1 MAFSGT
7 QQKCKACDKTVYLV
21 EQLTADGVIYHKSCF
36 RCNHCKGTL
45 KLGNYASLE
54 GVLYCKPHFEQL
66 LKTTGSFDKSFDTKT
81 GTEDQKDQNKPPTK
95 ASLLF
100 SGTQEKCIACN
111 KTVYPIEKTSV
122 EGLPYHKNCFKC
134 VHGGCTISPSNYA
147 ALEGRLYC
155 KHHYSQLFK
164 EKGNYSQFNK
174 TPALKPTG
182 SNATAAAAAGGLQQ
196 VLLRPTAAEAA
207 RTVMEV
213 CVEGTLSTL
222 SQDGWPLGTE
232 VRFAVDVEGNPVLRL
247 QPSALHTKNLL
258 SDSRCSLHAQL
269 EQPGRQKPQCTLRG
283 QIGRVDE
290 SKLKEM
296 ELAWE
301 RRFGKEHV
309 HDDDALYVM
318 KVEQALQAQDMG
330 EEEIW
335 VMGTDYSAAVADPLR
350 ECAPRI
356 VEDMNRKHWEDI
368 RRFCNVYTHL
378 DAELEEASMTWVDRL
393 GFDMR
398 VLTCEPHKILEIR
411 IPFPREVTDERDARS
426 ALTIMAQIAWEKE
439 RNYNPAEALLA
450 SV

>member
-54 GVLYCKPHFEQL
+54 GVLYCRPHFEQL

-81 GTEDQKDQNKPPTK
+81 GTEVVKKLPSDKQEQNKPPTK

-182 SNATAAAAAGGLQQ
+182 SNA
-196 VLLRPTAAEAA
+196 
-207 RTVMEV
+207 
-213 CVEGTLSTL
+213 S
-222 SQDGWPLGTE
+222 
-232 VRFAVDVEGNPVLRL
+232 
-247 QPSALHTKNLL
+247 
-258 SDSRCSLHAQL
+258 
-269 EQPGRQKPQCTLRG
+269 
-283 QIGRVDE
+283 
-290 SKLKEM
+290 
-296 ELAWE
+296 
-301 RRFGKEHV
+301 
-309 HDDDALYVM
+309 
-318 KVEQALQAQDMG
+318 
-330 EEEIW
+330 
-335 VMGTDYSAAVADPLR
+335 
-350 ECAPRI
+350 
-356 VEDMNRKHWEDI
+356 
-368 RRFCNVYTHL
+368 
-378 DAELEEASMTWVDRL
+378 AEL
-393 GFDMR
+393 
-398 VLTCEPHKILEIR
+398 
-411 IPFPREVTDERDARS
+411 
-426 ALTIMAQIAWEKE
+426 
-439 RNYNPAEALLA
+439 
-450 SV
+450 